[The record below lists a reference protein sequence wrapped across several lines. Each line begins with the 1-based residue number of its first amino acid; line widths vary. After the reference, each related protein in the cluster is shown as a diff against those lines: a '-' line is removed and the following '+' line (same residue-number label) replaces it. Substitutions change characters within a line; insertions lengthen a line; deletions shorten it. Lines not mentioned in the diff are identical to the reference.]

1 METSAPFSYEARL
14 VRIIDGDTCV
24 LTLLKKWHLD
34 FGFKFTTIHD
44 AALVVTLRMYGYNCT
59 ELHDKDPS
67 LVARAKAAKVALG
80 ELLAQ
85 GTLRVESVKTGE
97 ETVDKFGRYLA
108 RIFVKPA
115 DGAEFEVGPKMIEMG
130 HALPYFGVGPKPV

>member
-1 METSAPFSYEARL
+1 L
-14 VRIIDGDTCV
+14 I
-24 LTLLKKWHLD
+24 
-34 FGFKFTTIHD
+34 
-44 AALVVTLRMYGYNCT
+44 VTLRLLGINT
-59 ELHDKDPS
+59 PELHSGVPAE
-67 LVARAKAAKVALG
+67 VVRAKAAKVALG

-108 RIFVKPA
+108 KIFVQPA
-115 DGAEFEVGPKMIEMG
+115 NGVEFEVGPKMIEMG